1 MKRYVENAPLVA
13 ATTSKAMPNNELNEI
28 NTQQQQYSADI
39 LRDELPCSVAE
50 AAHWWFEFGF
60 TVIPIDP
67 QQKKPFVKWQSWID
81 NLSHA
86 SITEHW
92 KRYPEH
98 DLGAVLDDKWIVPDA
113 DNEQSLLYLQ
123 ALENS
128 FELEPNLIVKTK
140 RGEHH
145 FFKRKVGTYAKTRGY
160 SSDKFPNNI
169 DIKTGRSI
177 NEGRSIVV
185 LAPSTNKSIV
195 INEAET
201 ANDLVEVAQ
210 DFIDAIFEHNG
221 EEPPRPITPVVQ
233 QVNAKQANQHKAK
246 EILSYIDPDLNY
258 EDWNR
263 CLTSLHDEF
272 NGSDIGLKIADTWS
286 ASGKNYAGF
295 EVIEYKWRSYK
306 VGGGVGFG
314 SVCHIAQQAG
324 ADLSEINSRY
334 DDEGN
339 PLPTYDELMTLAKAM
354 DEDTPEDEIEQVV
367 RGTQKFSA
375 IQRRKVFDCVKRQ
388 TKLPLETLK
397 LALKESRPDEE
408 EPDQLTLAKKVV
420 DNLGRDNVISASSF
434 VWGWN
439 DCGVWKKLEER
450 TIRQFVHDTVPPLV
464 DMVSK
469 NLIEGV
475 SDLFKTEV
483 FKPEHEFDVGEPE
496 SVNCLNGEL
505 SLYDV
510 AGGWVLEEHNKQNY
524 RTTQIPIEYD
534 ASARAPRFM
543 QFMNEVFKGD
553 TDADDKI
560 TALLEMVGYSL
571 MAHCR
576 HERFIILVGSGANGK
591 SVLLSVLEA
600 LCGSTNVAGVQ
611 PSQFDNKF
619 QRAHLHGKLANIVT
633 EIEQGQVI
641 ADAAL
646 KGIVSGE
653 PTTVEYKHKDPFMMR
668 PFSTCWFGTNH
679 MPHTR
684 DFSDALFRR
693 ALVVSFNNTF
703 KPELGNCDPNLKDKL
718 LDELPGILNLAL
730 AAYADAIQNGFT
742 MPESCDAARK
752 EWRLEADQVAQFV
765 DECCIT
771 DSNFETPIGDAFEKY
786 QIWSTDNGINRK
798 LAKKGFRDRL
808 TRLGYGERRTK
819 KARLVTGLKVKSLFD
834 KSFSYDQIRD

>member
-1 MKRYVENAPLVA
+1 MSILNKNASLIA
-13 ATTSKAMPNNELNEI
+13 GTTSKATPINDLGGNINQQNEYNGNDMYKPDWLKNVVSMAIE
-28 NTQQQQYSADI
+28 QGH
-39 LRDELPCSVAE
+39 R
-50 AAHWWFEFGF
+50 
-60 TVIPIDP
+60 VIPI
-67 QQKKPFVKWQSWID
+67 FGD
-81 NLSHA
+81 NPA
-86 SITEHW
+86 PYGNGE
-92 KRYPEH
+92 RYSLDNNTWRSSKLNKERI
-98 DLGAVLDDKWIVPDA
+98 GIALDDFILVDYDGNKA
-113 DNEQSLLYLQ
+113 DGAIPLDELFAILGDEPTEVQTNNKGDSLHFLYRIPVG
-123 ALENS
+123 
-128 FELEPNLIVKTK
+128 FDKNLLKHSND
-140 RGEHH
+140 GWLH
-145 FFKRKVGTYAKTRGY
+145 G
-160 SSDKFPNNI
+160 I
-169 DIKTGRSI
+169 DIKTKNQLMYLKSAKI
-177 NEGRSIVV
+177 IVDDELPRLDEVPEAPQV
-185 LAPSTNKSIV
+185 L
-195 INEAET
+195 
-201 ANDLVEVAQ
+201 
-210 DFIDAIFEHNG
+210 IDALKIVHPEVIEN
-221 EEPPRPITPVVQ
+221 RK
-233 QVNAKQANQHKAK
+233 NSKAGK
-246 EILSYIDPDLNY
+246 LKAAEILSYIDPDVHHNIWV
-258 EDWNR
+258 EVGMA
-263 CLTSLHDEF
+263 LHREF
-272 NGSDIGLKIADTWS
+272 KCDPIGLELWDNWS
-286 ASGKNYAGF
+286 IEGDKYKGF
-295 EVIEYKWRSYK
+295 HLLQYKWNTFNYDRES
-306 VGGGVGFG
+306 GVTFG
-314 SVCHIAQQAG
+314 TICHYAKQAG

-339 PLPTYDELMTLAKAM
+339 LLPTFDELIALVKAM
-354 DEDTPEDEIEQVV
+354 DEDTPENEIEQAVK
-367 RGTQKFSA
+367 GTQKFSA
-375 IQRRKVFDCVKRQ
+375 IQRRKVFENIKCQ
-388 TKLPLETLK
+388 TKLPLATLK
-397 LALKESRPDEE
+397 EALKKSSSDDE
-408 EPDQLTLAKKVV
+408 EPDQLTLARKVV
-420 DNLGRDNVISASSF
+420 DNLGRENVIAASAF

-483 FKPEHEFDVGEPE
+483 FKPEHEFDIGEPE

-510 AGGWVLEEHNKQNY
+510 AGGWILEDHNKLNY
-524 RTTQIPIEYD
+524 RTTQIPIKYD
-534 ASARAPRFM
+534 AGVKAPRFI

-553 TDADDKI
+553 VDAKDKI

-600 LCGSTNVAGVQ
+600 LCGSANVAGVQ

-653 PTTVEYKHKDPFMMR
+653 PTTVEHKHKDPFMMR

-703 KPELGNCDPNLKDKL
+703 KPQLGNCDPNLKSKL
-718 LDELPGILNLAL
+718 LEELPGILNLAL
-730 AAYADAIQNGFT
+730 TAYADAIQNGFT

-765 DECCIT
+765 DECCVS
-771 DSNFETPIGDAFEKY
+771 DSSCETPIGDAFDKY
-786 QIWSTDNGINRK
+786 QLWSTDNGISRK

-808 TRLGYGERRTK
+808 TRLGYGERRTN
-819 KARLVTGLKVKSLFD
+819 KARLVTGLKIKSLFD
-834 KSFSYDQIRD
+834 DDFIRQVRGE

>member
-1 MKRYVENAPLVA
+1 MSILNKNASLIA
-13 ATTSKAMPNNELNEI
+13 GTTSKATPINDLGGNINQQNEYNGNDIHKPDWLQNVVSMAIEQGHRVIPIISDTPAPYGNGERYPLDDNAWRSSKLNKERI
-28 NTQQQQYSADI
+28 GIALDDFILVDYDGNKPDGAVPLEELFAILGDDLTEVQRNQNGDSLHFLYRIPAGFDKNLLKHSNDGWLHGVDIKTKNQLMYLKSAKIIID
-39 LRDELPCSVAE
+39 DELP
-50 AAHWWFEFGF
+50 
-60 TVIPIDP
+60 
-67 QQKKPFVKWQSWID
+67 
-81 NLSHA
+81 
-86 SITEHW
+86 
-92 KRYPEH
+92 R
-98 DLGAVLDDKWIVPDA
+98 LDELPDA
-113 DNEQSLLYLQ
+113 PQ
-123 ALENS
+123 ALIDALKIIQPEIIES
-128 FELEPNLIVKTK
+128 
-140 RGEHH
+140 
-145 FFKRKVGTYAKTRGY
+145 RKNT
-160 SSDKFPNNI
+160 
-169 DIKTGRSI
+169 KTGK
-177 NEGRSIVV
+177 
-185 LAPSTNKSIV
+185 L
-195 INEAET
+195 
-201 ANDLVEVAQ
+201 
-210 DFIDAIFEHNG
+210 
-221 EEPPRPITPVVQ
+221 
-233 QVNAKQANQHKAK
+233 KAA
-246 EILSYIDPDLNY
+246 EILSYINPDVHHNIWV
-258 EDWNR
+258 EIGMA
-263 CLTSLHDEF
+263 LHIEF
-272 NGSDIGLKIADTWS
+272 KGAPIGLELWDNWS
-286 ASGKNYAGF
+286 IEGDKYKGF
-295 EVIEYKWRSYK
+295 HLLQYKWNTFNYDRES
-306 VGGGVGFG
+306 GVKFG
-314 SVCHIAQQAG
+314 TICHYAQQAG

-339 PLPTYDELMTLAKAM
+339 PLPSYDELMTLAKAM
-354 DEDTPEDEIEQVV
+354 DEDTPADEVEQVV
-367 RGTQKFSA
+367 RGTQKLSA
-375 IQRRKVFDCVKRQ
+375 IQQRKVFDCVKRQ
-388 TKLPLETLK
+388 TKLTLETLK
-397 LALKESRPDEE
+397 LALKESRPDDE

-420 DNLGRDNVISASSF
+420 DNLGRDNVIAASSF

-510 AGGWVLEEHNKQNY
+510 AGGWILEEHNKLNY

-534 ASARAPRFM
+534 AAAKAPRFL

-553 TDADDKI
+553 IDADDKI
-560 TALLEMVGYSL
+560 TALLEMIGYSL

-653 PTTVEYKHKDPFMMR
+653 PTTVENKHKDPFMMR

-718 LDELPGILNLAL
+718 LDELPGILNLSL
-730 AAYADAIQNGFT
+730 SAYADAIQRGFT

-765 DECCIT
+765 DECCIN
-771 DSNFETPIGDAFEKY
+771 DSSYETPIGDAFDKY
-786 QIWSTDNGINRK
+786 QLWSTDNGINRK

-808 TRLGYGERRTK
+808 TRLGYGERRTS
-819 KARLVTGLKVKSLFD
+819 KARLITGLKVKSLFD
-834 KSFSYDQIRD
+834 DEFIRKVRGE